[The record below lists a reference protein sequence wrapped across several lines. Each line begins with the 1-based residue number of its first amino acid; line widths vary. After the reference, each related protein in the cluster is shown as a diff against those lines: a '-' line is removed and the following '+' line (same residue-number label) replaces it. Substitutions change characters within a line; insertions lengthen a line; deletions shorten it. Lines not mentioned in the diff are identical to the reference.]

1 MKNQSQTTYPHETAG
16 RLMTPN
22 IPSIEDNATVGDVE
36 QMLLTDT
43 KKFETIDYIYVVDKE
58 KRLKGAF
65 SPKELFRSDKQTPVK
80 ALLPEN
86 VISVDTHTDQ
96 EQVALLALRNN
107 LKVIPV
113 VGKEGELLGVVPNHI
128 IMRVLDS
135 EAVENILRLGGVAH
149 KGTFDDIFKLP
160 LHVALKHRLPWLLLG
175 LVGGMVTASIVGMFE
190 GVLSKNLILAAFI
203 PLIVYMADAVGTQTE
218 AFIIR
223 DLAVNPELNF
233 ARYVKRQTLIIS
245 LVGVVTSLVLYG
257 ATLILYHDFSISA
270 TLGLALFIATLS
282 SLFSGL
288 FIPYLFDKLNLDP
301 ANASGPVATIIQD
314 VLSILVY
321 FFIASSLL

>member
-1 MKNQSQTTYPHETAG
+1 M
-16 RLMTPN
+16 MTPN
-22 IPSIEDNATVGDVE
+22 IPSIEDTATVGDVE

-43 KKFETIDYIYVVDKE
+43 KNFETIDYIYVVDKE

-80 ALLPEN
+80 ALLPES
-86 VISVDTHTDQ
+86 VVSVDTHTDQ

-149 KGTFDDIFKLP
+149 KGTFDDILKLP

-175 LVGGMVTASIVGMFE
+175 LVGGMLTASIVGMFE

-233 ARYVKRQTLIIS
+233 ARYVRRQTLIIS

-257 ATLILYHDFSISA
+257 ATFILYHDFSISA

-314 VLSILVY
+314 VLSVLVY